1 MGRDCDRFD
10 DALENASYLNYEP
23 RESKALF
30 RAMGARR
37 QVARVEALLA
47 RD

>member
-10 DALENASYLNYEP
+10 DALENGSYLNHEP
-23 RESKALF
+23 RESAALF
-30 RAMGARR
+30 HTMGARR
-37 QVARVEALLA
+37 QVAHVEALLA